1 MNDHSTASDQLKH
14 QIKTLLLSLP
24 PHPQNTHTH
33 TEVTP
38 GPQATVKWS
47 LPQLHGLR
55 SLAGGSLFGPPS
67 SRMGKDRLPGSPQQ
81 EGSQARGASP
91 HVAAKR
97 CRDPGGLAQAQGGLA
112 ALCRLPA
119 PYPRICGSS
128 PSSGFARSLSLCV
141 SCLCAFL
148 CARKA
153 RFRVARPAGGAW
165 GDVAAHPILSE

>member
-67 SRMGKDRLPGSPQQ
+67 PRMGKDRLPSSPQQ

-97 CRDPGGLAQAQGGLA
+97 CRDPGGLAQAQGDSRPSVGCLLPTPASAAPLQAPGSLA
-112 ALCRLPA
+112 L
-119 PYPRICGSS
+119 S
-128 PSSGFARSLSLCV
+128 PSVSLVFVLFCV
-141 SCLCAFL
+141 LGRRDSEWPGQLGG
-148 CARKA
+148 RGGT
-153 RFRVARPAGGAW
+153 VA
-165 GDVAAHPILSE
+165 VHPILSE